1 MSRVGTAL
9 VVVFAAVLGALIGS
23 FLNVVLWRV
32 PRGESIVSPPSH
44 CPECGTPLRP
54 YELVPVLSWVALR
67 GRCRTCGVRIS
78 VRYPLVELGCAVLF
92 GLIAWL
98 LVS

>member
-1 MSRVGTAL
+1 MGTVL
-9 VVVFAAVLGALIGS
+9 VVVFAAVFGALIGS

-32 PRGESIVSPPSH
+32 PRGESIVHPGSH

-54 YELVPVLSWVALR
+54 HELVPVVSWIALR

-92 GLIAWL
+92 GLSAWL